1 MLAVSRA
8 LGFDDAS
15 AIGGAWA
22 ALGLRFLLAVC
33 SYLERERGVV
43 LIVMATVAGLAIKS
57 VHEPAL
63 GGVSSVR
70 LGDVVR
76 VELVQVEV
84 DPRSPLPSAAACDLC
99 SIRMLGAQAGPWLSD
114 AVLPALISVGNIGVI
129 QVGHVAEASESS
141 ASQSAARYWH
151 WTSGSC
157 VTVE

>member
-1 MLAVSRA
+1 MAVSRA

-15 AIGGAWA
+15 AIGGARA
-22 ALGLRFLLAVC
+22 ALGLQFLLAVC

-84 DPRSPLPSAAACDLC
+84 DPRSPLPSAAAR
-99 SIRMLGAQAGPWLSD
+99 SWMLGAQAGPWLSD
-114 AVLPALISVGNIGVI
+114 AVLSALISVGNIGVI
-129 QVGHVAEASESS
+129 QVGHVAKASESS